1 MVWRP
6 PRSTR
11 TDTLFPYTTL
21 FRSDVELGPV
31 GLAGPLE
38 DVVRALGASGR
49 LADPDADAGE
59 VVGVEV
65 GLYRLEA
72 VVAGQSAAELELHPP
87 DRQVELVVHHHEV
100 VRIGDA
106 VALHQRRHRL
116 PGEVHVGH
124 RDRSEEHTSE
134 LQSLMRSSY
143 D

>member
-38 DVVRALGASGR
+38 DVVRTLGASGR

-72 VVAGQSAAELELHPP
+72 VVAGQSAAELQLHPP
-87 DRQVELVVHHHEV
+87 DREVELGVHHH
-100 VRIGDA
+100 RT
-106 VALHQRRHRL
+106 
-116 PGEVHVGH
+116 
-124 RDRSEEHTSE
+124 EEHKSE
-134 LQSLMRSSY
+134 LKSLMRNQY
-143 D
+143 AVFCLKEKQ

>member
-72 VVAGQSAAELELHPP
+72 VVAGQSAAELQLHPP
-87 DRQVELVVHHHEV
+87 DREVELVVHHHEV
-100 VRIGDA
+100 RSA
-106 VALHQRRHRL
+106 ERR
-116 PGEVHVGH
+116 VGKECVS
-124 RDRSEEHTSE
+124 RCRSWWSPKQFKKKNPE
-134 LQSLMRSSY
+134 Q
-143 D
+143 